1 MMVSNPVQSTTTKRR
16 FRQRMVLPGVKL
28 TQTAITYS
36 LVLEKR
42 SFTAHVPAAY
52 EGVFSVWQVQ
62 SHLIRNLTANSG
74 AIGPV
79 IPV

>member
-28 TQTAITYS
+28 TQTAITFS

-42 SFTAHVPAAY
+42 SFTANVPAAY
-52 EGVFSVWQVQ
+52 DITGVSL
-62 SHLIRNLTANSG
+62 SRK
-74 AIGPV
+74 
-79 IPV
+79 